1 MSRAPFLRRSEVEG
15 RERIDSIRRRD
26 GAISGHRAKRDRRH
40 RARSAWRRARRI
52 ARPLG
57 VRKVHAAADR
67 QPARSARRRESSRR
81 RQDITAVDAVELR
94 RGIGYAIQAVGLFAH
109 MTVAAEH
116 RGRTL
121 APGLES
127 RQNQR
132 ARRRVA
138 AAGRSRSGHL
148 SGPPSERA
156 FGRRGSARRR
166 CARDCRHSRERC

>member
-26 GAISGHRAKRDRRH
+26 GTISGHPAKRDRRH

-57 VRKVHAAADR
+57 VRKVHPAADR

-81 RQDITAVDAVELR
+81 RQGYNRRRRRRTAARYRICDTSRGPLCAHDR
-94 RGIGYAIQAVGLFAH
+94 RR
-109 MTVAAEH
+109 EH

-138 AAGRSRSGHL
+138 AAGRSRSSHL

-166 CARDCRHSRERC
+166 CARLLDSRERC